1 MKNNK
6 RESRVVIFSAPSG
19 SGKSTIV
26 KHLLGKY
33 NNLGFS
39 VSATSRAP
47 RGSEQ
52 DGKEY
57 YFLTPDLFRKYIS
70 EDKFVEY
77 EEVYDGLFYGTL
89 RSEVERI
96 WNEGRVVLFDIDVK
110 GGLNLK
116 KLYGDNALSVFIKA
130 PSLEIL
136 RERLVKRGTDT
147 PEAIE
152 KRVDKARY
160 ELSFEPGFDKVIVND
175 ILSDCLLEAEKTTES
190 FLSRSTTKQ
199 TLK

>member
-1 MKNNK
+1 MKNSKKEN
-6 RESRVVIFSAPSG
+6 RVLIFSAPSG

-26 KHLLGKY
+26 KHLIGKY
-33 NNLGFS
+33 KNLDFS
-39 VSATSRAP
+39 ISATSRAP
-47 RGSEQ
+47 RGTEQ
-52 DGKEY
+52 NGKEY
-57 YFLTPDLFRKYIS
+57 YFLTTDQFRQYIN

-96 WNEGRVVLFDIDVK
+96 WNEERIVLFDIDVK
-110 GGLNLK
+110 GGINLK

-152 KRVDKARY
+152 KRVIKAKY
-160 ELSFEPGFDKVIVND
+160 ELSFETMFDKVIVND
-175 ILSDCLLEAEKTTES
+175 ILSDCLLEAERITES
-190 FLSRSTTKQ
+190 FLEKGSTGE
-199 TLK
+199 TL